1 MAFFQ
6 SNFAI
11 RQRSKHNS
19 AAFGPEVASDIV
31 FRTAHTGNRLV
42 TFTVSEGNDSARVHS
57 SAGAALV
64 ARVSHR
70 GSDAE
75 LQRAKSSEQ
84 DDPHTLYRNV
94 ISWGLLLDRSAR
106 FVHMGSRNNPG
117 NSTCSFAAKVRGSL
131 SIRFLPRPVRRSSG
145 CRRRKGQ

>member
-19 AAFGPEVASDIV
+19 AALGPEVASDIV

-70 GSDAE
+70 GSGAG
-75 LQRAKSSEQ
+75 LQRAKSFK
-84 DDPHTLYRNV
+84 PAKHALRIITLLPRV
-94 ISWGLLLDRSAR
+94 SSLDRSAI
-106 FVHMGSRNNPG
+106 FVHIGSTNNPG
-117 NSTCSFAAKVRGSL
+117 SSTSSFGVNSRGSL
-131 SIRFLPRPVRRSSG
+131 SILYLPRSVRRSSG
-145 CRRRKGQ
+145 